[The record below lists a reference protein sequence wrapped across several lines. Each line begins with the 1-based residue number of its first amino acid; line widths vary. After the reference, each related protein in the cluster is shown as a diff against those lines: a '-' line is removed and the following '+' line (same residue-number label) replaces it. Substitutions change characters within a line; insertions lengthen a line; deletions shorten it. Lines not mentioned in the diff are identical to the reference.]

1 MGDAISRDEMKA
13 KLYKLRSRTEQGKAS
28 SFRAGFRQAIDFAL
42 SDVDSCR
49 PVEAVL
55 ITRCHE
61 CRHAAERQ
69 TTLPYCMIH
78 NRRKSPEDYCNY
90 GEPDE

>member
-1 MGDAISRDEMKA
+1 VGDAISRDEMKV
-13 KLYKLRSRTEQGKAS
+13 KLYKLRSRTEQWKAS

-42 SDVDSCR
+42 SDVDGCR

-61 CRHAAERQ
+61 CRHATERHS
-69 TTLPYCMIH
+69 TMPYCTIH
-78 NRRKSPEDYCNY
+78 NRTRGPEDFCNF
-90 GEPDE
+90 GDPDE